1 MKRKMLVAAGLL
13 GVCLVGSAHRPVLAV
28 DAVTCAPSPLCPSS
42 SACNADCRSRGARL
56 GACTA
61 EQCCICIWKI

>member
-1 MKRKMLVAAGLL
+1 MRRITILLALAATLTA
-13 GVCLVGSAHRPVLAV
+13 SLALSTSISP
-28 DAVTCAPSPLCPSS
+28 AEAATCAPSPLCPDS